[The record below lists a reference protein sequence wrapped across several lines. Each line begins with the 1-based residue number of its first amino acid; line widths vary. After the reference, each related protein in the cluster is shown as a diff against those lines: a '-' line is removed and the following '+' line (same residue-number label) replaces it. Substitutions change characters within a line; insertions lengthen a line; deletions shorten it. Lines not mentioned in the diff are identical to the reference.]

1 MSAFKYNYTV
11 VSNDT
16 LFANDLP
23 TRDLARAELR
33 EIKALGYKDA
43 RIVREEYL
51 LVTTRQVR

>member
-1 MSAFKYNYTV
+1 MSKFTYNYTV

-43 RIVREEYL
+43 RIVREEFI
-51 LVTTRQVR
+51 LVSTKQVR